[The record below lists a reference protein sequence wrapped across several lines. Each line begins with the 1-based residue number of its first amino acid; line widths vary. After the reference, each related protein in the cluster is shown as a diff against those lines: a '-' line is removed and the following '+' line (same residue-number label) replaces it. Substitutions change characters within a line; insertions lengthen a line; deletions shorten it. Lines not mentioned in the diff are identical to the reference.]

1 MADTR
6 GVAVRMA
13 ALQGIYWCA
22 VASVASYATAMF
34 NAEGVSAG
42 RIGLVVLI
50 YTGGGFLGQ
59 FLIGALAD
67 RMRTDRGVFIAGM
80 LLAIPLGF
88 GVVLLREFWLRVAC
102 LGLMGVLII
111 PCAPV
116 LDTWFFKGLP
126 DAPARYG
133 GVRATGSLAYAVY
146 CAVYSLALEHF
157 GYAVMPW
164 VNLGMTAALIAV
176 AVTVPD
182 VDPASF
188 SDPAERKER
197 PGFREAAKTILRS
210 RDLMLV
216 YLALLFTGI
225 GIGSLLQMLPV
236 LLEAVGGDVSVQG
249 LTILLACLLEAVFVL
264 LNGKLLRVPDVAL
277 LAGGAGSGALLLL
290 GVGAARSVFWVVT
303 ACTFRGVSYA
313 LTLLGMRRVLL
324 RLAPPELVNTASNV
338 GDGLYVCLGAMLGSL
353 MSGWLLETGGA
364 PLMGAVCAAFE
375 AAAFLMLIPVMRKKP
390 V

>member
-1 MADTR
+1 M
-6 GVAVRMA
+6 RMA

-22 VASVASYATAMF
+22 VASLASYATAMF
-34 NAEGVSAG
+34 HAEGVSAG
-42 RIGLVVLI
+42 RIGLVVLL

-67 RMRTDRGVFIAGM
+67 RLRTDRGVFLAGM

-88 GVVLLREFWLRVAC
+88 GVVLLRAFWLRVAC

-111 PCAPV
+111 PCAPI

-126 DAPARYG
+126 DASARYG
-133 GVRATGSLAYAVY
+133 RVRATGSLAYAVY
-146 CAVYSLALEHF
+146 CAVYSLALERF
-157 GYAVMPW
+157 GYAIMPW
-164 VNLGMTAALIAV
+164 VNLGMTAALAAV
-176 AVTVPD
+176 AITVPD

-188 SDPAERKER
+188 SDPAGKEEK
-197 PGFREAAKTILRS
+197 PGFRKAAKTLLRR

-264 LNGKLLRVPDVAL
+264 LNSKLLRVPDVVL
-277 LAGGAGSGALLLL
+277 LAAGAGTGALLLL

-303 ACTFRGVSYA
+303 ACTFRGASYA
-313 LTLLGMRRVLL
+313 FTLLGMRRVLL

-353 MSGWLLETGGA
+353 MSGWLLEAGGA
-364 PLMGAVCAAFE
+364 SLMGGVCAAAE
-375 AAAFLMLIPVMRKKP
+375 AAALLALLPVMGRKRG
-390 V
+390 